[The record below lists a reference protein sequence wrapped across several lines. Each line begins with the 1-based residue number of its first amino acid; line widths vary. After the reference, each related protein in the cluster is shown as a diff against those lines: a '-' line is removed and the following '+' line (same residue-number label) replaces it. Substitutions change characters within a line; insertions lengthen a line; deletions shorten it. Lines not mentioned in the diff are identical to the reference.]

1 MNDSVGDAIRRLKA
15 ESVKAAI
22 DIARA
27 FEAERFL
34 INTPA
39 DKRLASS
46 LSLIDRSDLV
56 DRTLLSAKV
65 HRSHSE
71 RLSKRY
77 VAVFNKLMARADGR
91 ALRSG
96 VKAPSEHQVAGSHLR
111 FVTIIDSVSIVD
123 ASVAVGI
130 ASALKTRIS
139 DIVKATPGIWC
150 LGALEVEVVSME
162 KMRGVRDR
170 DPRSSSEYRKL
181 DVCEVLEKSIKEN
194 NDSLFLIHFHGVM
207 AAQDESQFEA
217 LRANFRSV
225 GQWCLAARQI
235 EIKKLSEEFAGKS
248 KPVANSLN
256 NIAQYITKGGNDWN
270 TGKAY
275 FNYKFGFDGEDEDSW
290 VRKNVYRNELLRKEH
305 IEDGIVDPLSLSAGE
320 IGQLAILIDAMM
332 GLNRTRDGYLVSAG
346 CRI

>member
-1 MNDSVGDAIRRLKA
+1 
-15 ESVKAAI
+15 
-22 DIARA
+22 
-27 FEAERFL
+27 
-34 INTPA
+34 
-39 DKRLASS
+39 
-46 LSLIDRSDLV
+46 
-56 DRTLLSAKV
+56 
-65 HRSHSE
+65 
-71 RLSKRY
+71 
-77 VAVFNKLMARADGR
+77 
-91 ALRSG
+91 
-96 VKAPSEHQVAGSHLR
+96 
-111 FVTIIDSVSIVD
+111 
-123 ASVAVGI
+123 
-130 ASALKTRIS
+130 
-139 DIVKATPGIWC
+139 
-150 LGALEVEVVSME
+150 ME